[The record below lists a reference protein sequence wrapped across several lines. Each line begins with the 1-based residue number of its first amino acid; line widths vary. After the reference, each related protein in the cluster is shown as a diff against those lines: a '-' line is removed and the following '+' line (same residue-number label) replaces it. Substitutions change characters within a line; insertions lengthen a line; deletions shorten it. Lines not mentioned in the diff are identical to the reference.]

1 MRASIIVGAILLLAG
16 CVAIPPAVSIASWA
30 INGVSY
36 LASGKSV
43 SDHAISAVLDQDCA
57 TWRILKGDPICVDYP
72 AEDGSVM
79 VAGNEAPTAFETF
92 EDETEADR
100 DGVSTAG
107 LTIAALEGME
117 PVWPEGYLPEMEEV
131 PDLSAPVAAIA
142 ASVPAPD
149 FDSIIAGP
157 PEPRRAAATTMVAAI
172 DPPRAVAPAAGTA
185 DDDLLGSSRPAAP
198 VVPIVGASL
207 GTWRLGAVAIANAVR
222 EPAAVPKSSSSANTS
237 PDTAAPGRSG
247 IVLAT
252 AKRPRAAVM
261 RYVVIGSFRKSEP
274 AFRHA
279 AQYGAL
285 EPIVLGSLV
294 DGRPRNRV
302 VTGPF
307 PKAEVKAALRRAT
320 AMGIEGAWV
329 LRAPATPPPLTLAGL
344 DANG

>member
-1 MRASIIVGAILLLAG
+1 MRATIIVGAILLLAG
-16 CVAIPPAVSIASWA
+16 CVAIPPVVSIASWA

-72 AEDGSVM
+72 IGDGSVT
-79 VAGNEAPTAFETF
+79 VAGNEAPAAFETF

-100 DGVSTAG
+100 EGVSNAG
-107 LTIAALEGME
+107 LTIIALEALA
-117 PVWPEGYLPEMEEV
+117 PVLLVGDFPEMEEV
-131 PDLSAPVAAIA
+131 PGLSAPVDAVV

-149 FDSIIAGP
+149 FDSIVAGP
-157 PEPRRAAATTMVAAI
+157 PEPAPAAAPTLVAAI
-172 DPPRAVAPAAGTA
+172 DPVLVAASTAGTA
-185 DDDLLGSSRPAAP
+185 DDDVLDTARPATP
-198 VVPIVGASL
+198 VVPVAGVSL
-207 GTWRLGAVAIANAVR
+207 GAQRLTAVA
-222 EPAAVPKSSSSANTS
+222 AARATRTVKS
-237 PDTAAPGRSG
+237 RSG
-247 IVLAT
+247 AKTSTGATALVPAGLVLVT
-252 AKRPRAAVM
+252 AKRPRAADM
-261 RYVVIGSFRKSEP
+261 RYVAIGSFRRSES

-307 PKAEVKAALRRAT
+307 PKAEVKAALLRAGE
-320 AMGIEGAWV
+320 AGIQGAWV
-329 LRAPATPPPLTLAGL
+329 LRAPAEAAPLAIAAL
-344 DANG
+344 D